1 MGELNLLY
9 GMQIAWEDE
18 VSKECGLKS
27 AADRHIVE
35 SSRCTRQTE
44 HNDTQRKVQADTGQK
59 RARRL
64 QAKRQTAHNKRS
76 NKPSFHSALLKSGVA

>member
-1 MGELNLLY
+1 MEELNLLY

-18 VSKECGLKS
+18 VSKECELKS

-35 SSRCTRQTE
+35 SSRCTRQTG

-59 RARRL
+59 RATKL
-64 QAKRQTAHNKRS
+64 QAKRQTAYNKRS

>member
-18 VSKECGLKS
+18 VSKEC
-27 AADRHIVE
+27 RHIVE

-44 HNDTQRKVQADTGQK
+44 HNDTQRKAQADTGQK

-76 NKPSFHSALLKSGVA
+76 NKPSFHSALLKSGIA